1 MFSKLLELEPD
12 NERDQARL
20 YQYRDF
26 ILAIWEDPV
35 IQVSSVV
42 LRLSKCSGF
51 DFKGLS
57 SKS

>member
-42 LRLSKCSGF
+42 LWLSKCSGF

>member
-42 LRLSKCSGF
+42 LRLSK
-51 DFKGLS
+51 
-57 SKS
+57 